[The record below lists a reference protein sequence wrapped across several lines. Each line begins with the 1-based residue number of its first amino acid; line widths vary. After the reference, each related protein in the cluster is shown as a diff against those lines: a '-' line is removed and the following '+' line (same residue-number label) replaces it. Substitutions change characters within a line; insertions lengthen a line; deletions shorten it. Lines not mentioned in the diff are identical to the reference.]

1 MSVFRR
7 TAGRR
12 AITGQFFWDDVLV
25 IPFLSTRFPSLARA
39 LLLYRYRRLDEA
51 RRAAQRCGY
60 RGAMFPWRSA
70 STGAEVTA
78 TLQLN
83 LLSCHWMRDNTRLQ
97 RHGGAA
103 IAYNIWQYY
112 LATGDGDFLSDY
124 GAEMLLETARFWASI
139 ARFNPEYGRYDIR
152 GVMGPDE
159 FHDAYP
165 GAKEPG
171 IDNNAYTNA
180 MAAWTLCRALEVLD
194 YLPAKRRDQLIEF
207 LQLDAAE
214 PRLWDDISRRMRLVF
229 HDNGII
235 SQFEGYEQLKELD
248 LDKLAKKHPG
258 ERADWALE
266 AQCDDANAYRI
277 AKQADALMLYHL
289 LPGDEL
295 RTILTHLGYDLSRDQ
310 LTRTADYY
318 LARTTHDS
326 SLSRIAH
333 AGAFARV
340 DPAMSWRLFCQSL
353 RPDAEPCNSATSEE
367 GLHLSAMAG
376 SIDVIQRHYLGLG
389 FEPGVIK
396 LDPAPP
402 RELGPVKLKFAY
414 RQDNFTLHW
423 TGSVLKIAAS
433 PSNRA
438 RVTVRYRGKC
448 ATLVPDAELTYAID
462 LSKIW

>member
-1 MSVFRR
+1 
-7 TAGRR
+7 
-12 AITGQFFWDDVLV
+12 
-25 IPFLSTRFPSLARA
+25 
-39 LLLYRYRRLDEA
+39 
-51 RRAAQRCGY
+51 
-60 RGAMFPWRSA
+60 MFPWRSA

-214 PRLWDDISRRMRLVF
+214 PRLWDDVSRRMRLVF

-277 AKQADALMLYHL
+277 AKQADALLLYYL

-333 AGAFARV
+333 AGAFARL

-389 FEPGVIK
+389 FEPDAIK

-402 RELGPVKLKFAY
+402 PELG
-414 RQDNFTLHW
+414 R
-423 TGSVLKIAAS
+423 
-433 PSNRA
+433 
-438 RVTVRYRGKC
+438 
-448 ATLVPDAELTYAID
+448 
-462 LSKIW
+462 